1 MNMNTGND
9 DFEQL
14 RKLLKLK
21 RHEQPPP
28 GYFNGF
34 SNRILTRIER
44 ESESQAATGLLA
56 RFSWPSRLREVLA
69 ENPISSAIFAV
80 CGVLMV
86 VIANSQ
92 SLDQYVAGG
101 SGLTAMVVPT
111 GSSDLTGQMGVN
123 AESRSG
129 LKALSVA
136 QLADSATPG
145 AYPATMFGTVDSS
158 MNPLGINIDQVN
170 FSPAH

>member
-34 SNRILTRIER
+34 STRILTRIER
-44 ESESQAATGLLA
+44 QSESQAATGLFA
-56 RFSWPSRLREVLA
+56 RFSWLSRLREVMA

-86 VIANSQ
+86 AIANSQ
-92 SLDQYVAGG
+92 YLDQYVTSGA
-101 SGLTAMVVPT
+101 GLTAMVVPSE
-111 GSSDLTGQMGVN
+111 SSNLIRPVGDNDISPYG
-123 AESRSG
+123 G
-129 LKALSVA
+129 LKAIPAS
-136 QLADSATPG
+136 QLASSTSVYPSA
-145 AYPATMFGTVDSS
+145 AFGMADSS
-158 MNPLGINIDQVN
+158 MNPLGVTVQQVN
-170 FSPAH
+170 FTTGR

>member
-1 MNMNTGND
+1 MNTGND

-34 SNRILTRIER
+34 SSRILTRIER
-44 ESESQAATGLLA
+44 EEESRSAAGFFA
-56 RFSWPSRLREVLA
+56 RLPWLSRLREVLA

-101 SGLTAMVVPT
+101 SGLTAMVAPSE
-111 GSSDLTGQMGVN
+111 SSDLGRQMGDD
-123 AESRSG
+123 SHGG

-136 QLADSATPG
+136 QLAGSTVPSI
-145 AYPATMFGTVDSS
+145 YPASAFGAVDSS
-158 MNPLGINIDQVN
+158 MNPLGISVDQVN
-170 FSPAH
+170 FSSGR